1 MSLSKRLFTCARYT
15 DGFVKLADI
24 GTDHALLPIH
34 CINEGYVL
42 NALAIDNKEGPYV
55 IAFSNVKKQGLED
68 KISVILSDGIKD
80 IDDDVD
86 VVVISGMGGSL
97 ISDILQKDPVRNV
110 KRFVLQPN
118 NDSKSIRRI
127 LKEIGFKLIDELVIK
142 DNHKYYEILVIE
154 PGQQELTT
162 FEEEFGPVNLKLKPH
177 FFIERIEKEIAKL
190 EKVAKTLN
198 NSSSSIGVKARIQL
212 LKEAIR

>member
-118 NDSKSIRRI
+118 NDSKSIRKI
-127 LKEIGFKLIDELVIK
+127 I
-142 DNHKYYEILVIE
+142 
-154 PGQQELTT
+154 
-162 FEEEFGPVNLKLKPH
+162 
-177 FFIERIEKEIAKL
+177 
-190 EKVAKTLN
+190 
-198 NSSSSIGVKARIQL
+198 
-212 LKEAIR
+212 